1 MKLKDTKRENKLTH
15 IFSVSQDEAKKK
27 LSEAQDTAR
36 YLQDCLK
43 DLDRGEER
51 RFSRNKPKKS
61 SKKKKDYM
69 ECGMLSKFLLAV
81 CSVTIF

>member
-27 LSEAQDTAR
+27 LSEVQDTAR

-51 RFSRNKPKKS
+51 RFSRNQPKKS

-69 ECGMLSKFLLAV
+69 ECGMLSKFYV